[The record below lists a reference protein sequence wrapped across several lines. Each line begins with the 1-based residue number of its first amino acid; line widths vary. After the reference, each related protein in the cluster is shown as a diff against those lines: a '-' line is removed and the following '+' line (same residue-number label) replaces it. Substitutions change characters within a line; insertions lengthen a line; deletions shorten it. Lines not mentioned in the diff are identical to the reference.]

1 MESETCKHIL
11 LVPMIMWGHTRPMCT
26 LAARL
31 VKLHPDVAVTIF
43 VSIGFYERARAEI
56 MRDFRSEDVHLM
68 SKMTIV
74 RLEQTSSPWDAA
86 AYEADFLA
94 TWTKFLD
101 GQSLNGY
108 AVDGKPRQVAST
120 EKDKLSAA
128 VIDMFAIR
136 TFDAFQSYKEAL
148 KIKVYTWFPSAISS
162 MFCYF
167 IEDYIPRAHE
177 LAARKGVSF
186 DVAAHELMFVPNGRL
201 LQTPCLPPMY
211 DYEYHPQA
219 AFSVPEFSGR
229 ILIHVHRVLKETDGL
244 ITIDAADYHPG
255 TTAAA
260 RAWFAPRAV
269 HYAGPLVPISSGTTS
284 ADKDA
289 ADVMQFLD
297 AHLRSHGPKSAILV
311 SPKSL
316 AAIRQC
322 SLRARGKISFGSMF
336 WPADPAK
343 VGAVLDIL
351 IENNVPFVLSRCSA
365 LATIPKETE
374 DRLAKCPHAFVS
386 SWVPQQA
393 ALSHTVTGWCLTH
406 AGVNTVFECIFA
418 DVPMILWP
426 IDADQPPNAIH
437 LAEDL
442 VVAYELLEVRNGA
455 GLGTI
460 YRTGKTP
467 SGTIDAVKSELLDIL
482 ARAFG
487 SDGDAKRARLSE
499 LKSKL
504 QGAWKE
510 GGEARKDMV
519 AFIDN
524 V

>member
-1 MESETCKHIL
+1 MESATYKHIL

-31 VKLHPDVAVTIF
+31 VKLRPNVAITIF
-43 VSIGFYERARAEI
+43 VSIGFYERAKAEI
-56 MRDFRSEDVHLM
+56 ARDFRREDEHLT
-68 SKMTIV
+68 SKIIIM

-86 AYEADFLA
+86 AYEADFLD
-94 TWTKFLD
+94 TWAKFLD
-101 GQSLNGY
+101 GQPLNGH
-108 AVDGKPRQVAST
+108 AVDGTPRQVTST
-120 EKDKLSAA
+120 EKDRLSAV

-136 TFDAFQSYKEAL
+136 TFDTFQNLKENL
-148 KIKVYTWFPSAISS
+148 KVKVYTWYPSAISS

-167 IEDYIPRAHE
+167 VEDYIPRAQE
-177 LAARKGVSF
+177 LATQKGVSF
-186 DVAAHELMFVPNGRL
+186 DVAAHEIMFVPNGRL
-201 LQTPCLPPMY
+201 MRTRCLPLMY

-229 ILIHVHRVLKETDGL
+229 ILIQVHRVLKATDGL
-244 ITIDAADYHPG
+244 ITIDAADYHPA
-255 TTAAA
+255 TTMAA

-269 HYAGPLVPISSGTTS
+269 HYAGPLVPISSDTTS

-289 ADVMQFLD
+289 AAVMQFLD
-297 AHLRSHGPKSAILV
+297 AHLESHGPKSAIL
-311 SPKSL
+311 
-316 AAIRQC
+316 
-322 SLRARGKISFGSMF
+322 ISFGSMF

-343 VGAVLDIL
+343 VGAMLDTL
-351 IENNVPFVLSRCSA
+351 MEKNVPFVLSRCSA
-365 LATIPKETE
+365 LADIPKDTE
-374 DRLAKCPHAFVS
+374 DKLAKCPHAFVS
-386 SWVPQQA
+386 SWIPQQA
-393 ALSHTVTGWCLTH
+393 VLSHAATGWCLTH

-437 LAEDL
+437 LTEDL
-442 VVAYELLEVRNGA
+442 SVAYELLEVRNGT

-460 YRTGKTP
+460 YRTRKTP
-467 SGTIDAVKSELLDIL
+467 NGTIAAVKSEVLDVL

-487 SDGDAKRARLSE
+487 SDGDKKRVRLSE

-504 QGAWKE
+504 QRAWE
-510 GGEARKDMV
+510 QDGEAWQDLV
-519 AFIDN
+519 GFLAN